1 MVRRKRN
8 LVLVLILFLALSLVG
23 CEKRQEVQIPS
34 NEEISEVN
42 LLNESKLDRK
52 SVV

>member
-23 CEKRQEVQIPS
+23 CEKG
-34 NEEISEVN
+34 
-42 LLNESKLDRK
+42 KKYK
-52 SVV
+52 SLAMKK